1 MLVAILIVS
10 NLTLF
15 ILGFMVFSIFYCA
28 KQDRKRDLEI
38 AKLKDCVDTS
48 KIRFNMLNETF
59 AEYRE
64 QFPIKTKYRVGSFV
78 FIVENKKVFHGVIV
92 EIHQGQARD
101 ITYTVQYA
109 ENNKAV
115 NKVIVREQR
124 KVYKTLA
131 DAIEAEKLVSL

>member
-15 ILGFMVFSIFYCA
+15 MLGFMVFSIFYCA

>member
-1 MLVAILIVS
+1 MLVAILVVS
-10 NLTLF
+10 ILTLF
-15 ILGFMVFSIFYCA
+15 MLGFMVFSIVYCA
-28 KQDRKRDLEI
+28 KQDHKRDLEI
-38 AKLKDCVDTS
+38 AKLKDCVNTG
-48 KIRFNMLNETF
+48 KIRFDMLNETF

-78 FIVENKKVFHGVIV
+78 FIVENKRVFHGVIV
-92 EIHQGQARD
+92 ELHQGQARD

-115 NKVIVREQR
+115 NKTVVREQR

>member
-15 ILGFMVFSIFYCA
+15 MLGFMVFSIFYCA

-109 ENNKAV
+109 ENDKAV